1 MDRLEMIL
9 LNEVSQ
15 RQIWYDIV
23 YRWDLQKWS
32 KCISVQNRNRVIHR
46 KPALVHTCWLSLIR
60 VWSPP
65 TFTWYCCHLQAQVTV
80 ESEGGS
86 RWSRNAIPTG
96 SEWAPS
102 MLVLYFREKGKRM
115 KSAHSQVLLLDVWRK
130 RSLKLL
136 TLDFPF
142 LMAGGDPEFKLT
154 NLQSSKSP
162 EIRALP
168 SATCGNG
175 WSLFIL
181 LILEFHI
188 KVKKCS
194 FS

>member
-1 MDRLEMIL
+1 MVSRNITQPSKEWNNAIFSNMDRLEMIL

-102 MLVLYFREKGKRM
+102 MLVLYFREKGKREERGQHL
-115 KSAHSQVLLLDVWRK
+115 KKKDAKFAH
-130 RSLKLL
+130 
-136 TLDFPF
+136 F
-142 LMAGGDPEFKLT
+142 
-154 NLQSSKSP
+154 
-162 EIRALP
+162 
-168 SATCGNG
+168 ATGHLISCGT
-175 WSLFIL
+175 FYDQ
-181 LILEFHI
+181 
-188 KVKKCS
+188 CS
-194 FS
+194 